1 MQITNL
7 QSLKIHQF
15 QTEEQYSNAIQNNKI
30 NANDLCL
37 TPFDADNF
45 VPQSQFQAL
54 VEEVNLLKT
63 ELDSALTRIIEIQQ
77 AYIDGIPVHFF
88 VGAVQCEYEIG
99 MTWNDWIESPY
110 HKKVQ
115 PDEFERWM
123 IQGDSIRNIGDE
135 ILYAVHNGEQIVVKP
150 SDKVGIYKHY
160 MFTYAEPEPYVD
172 PEEEA

>member
-1 MQITNL
+1 
-7 QSLKIHQF
+7 
-15 QTEEQYSNAIQNNKI
+15 
-30 NANDLCL
+30 
-37 TPFDADNF
+37 
-45 VPQSQFQAL
+45 
-54 VEEVNLLKT
+54 
-63 ELDSALTRIIEIQQ
+63 
-77 AYIDGIPVHFF
+77 VHFF
-88 VGAVQCEYEIG
+88 VGTVQCEYEIG

-123 IQGDSIRNIGDE
+123 IQGNSIRNIGDE

-160 MFTYAEPEPYVD
+160 TFDYADPEPYVD